1 MPSAISRRDCLR
13 LSAASLLG
21 TSLSGWLDVLAVR
34 AAAAQPKPIKS
45 CILLYMNGGPSQT
58 DIFDMKPDAAEEIR
72 GEFKPI
78 ATNVP
83 GIEITEHLPKLA
95 QQMDK
100 VALLRSMSTGEGG
113 PVHAKGRKDVYIE
126 PWTAGPR
133 VRKPSLGAAI
143 SAGIGR
149 ADFGMPTHVVIGPQ
163 LFIDRSESGFFG
175 AGHAPLHVADATKGI
190 ENVKPVVEMA
200 AFDRR
205 YTLMEEL
212 ERGFAQKY
220 RAPAVEA
227 HMATYQNAVGVM
239 HSEKPRAFELD
250 REPASV
256 RDAYGRTPFG
266 NGCLLARRL
275 VEVGMPFIE
284 VAMEG
289 DIRRQWDTHSDNFKN
304 LKVLLPLLDKGMSAL
319 LADLKER
326 GLLDQTLVVW
336 MGEFGRTPKIN
347 PKGGGRDHFARAWTV
362 AMAGAGL
369 RTGQV
374 VGRTTPDGERVADR
388 PITARDLMATI
399 CQAVGVNPAMEFS
412 ARDGKPVGKDSLSQ
426 MSGQAV
432 RLLDASANPVKE
444 VLGA

>member
-1 MPSAISRRDCLR
+1 M
-13 LSAASLLG
+13 
-21 TSLSGWLDVLAVR
+21 R
-34 AAAAQPKPIKS
+34 AAATQRKPIKS
-45 CILLYMNGGPSQT
+45 CILLYMDGGPSQT
-58 DIFDMKPDAAEEIR
+58 DIFDMKPDAPVEIR

-83 GIEITEHLPKLA
+83 GIQITEHLPKLA
-95 QQMDK
+95 KQMDK
-100 VALLRSMSTGEGG
+100 IALLRSMYTGEGG

-126 PWTAGPR
+126 PWTAGAR
-133 VRKPSLGAAI
+133 VRKPSLGAAV
-143 SAGIGR
+143 SAGTGR

-163 LFIDRSESGFFG
+163 LFIDRSEAGFLG
-175 AGHAPLHVADATKGI
+175 AGHAPLHVADPTKGI
-190 ENVKPVVEMA
+190 ENVKPALEMA

-227 HMATYQNAVGVM
+227 RQATYQNAVAVM
-239 HSEKPRAFELD
+239 HSEKPRAFDLD

-256 RDAYGRTPFG
+256 RDAYGRTFFG
-266 NGCLLARRL
+266 NACLLARRL
-275 VEVGMPFIE
+275 VEIGMPFIE
-284 VAMEG
+284 VAMAG

-304 LKVLLPLLDKGMSAL
+304 LKVLLPLLDGTMSAL
-319 LADLKER
+319 LADLKDR

-336 MGEFGRTPKIN
+336 MGEFGRTPKFN
-347 PKGGGRDHFARAWTV
+347 QKGGGRDHFARAWTV
-362 AMAGAGL
+362 ALAGAGL

-374 VGRTTPDGERVADR
+374 VGRTSPDGETVDDR

-399 CQAVGVNPAMEFS
+399 CLALGIDPAMEFS
-412 ARDGKPVGKDSLSQ
+412 ARDGKPVAKNDSIQQ
-426 MSGQAV
+426 MVGQAV

-444 VLGA
+444 VLGS